1 MISSQL
7 IGMESF
13 REFKSFATEDF
24 VHTDI
29 SKTHEESQLPKV
41 NINVPVLPPTKF
53 PRNEA
58 ALAFIPIRDNEKITV
73 WKQFLFIRR
82 TQGIYQAFE
91 LLSQM
96 DLNKCSANKMTCGLL
111 SLWKTLKAIQS
122 VIVPN
127 SSVLSSVNTIATFSH
142 TKDWSTSPVRFLAWH
157 PHCNKLA
164 VATRDDTVLVYT
176 GSTSTP
182 VVVRHSSQKDISSLA
197 WRPLCSAQLAVGCAL
212 GVALWT
218 VDPASLG
225 TRPSASCLTHL
236 PHPTSVNTVSWD
248 PQGKYLASGSA
259 KDSSLYIWNVENREA
274 TLLQKMHG
282 GGYTF
287 LTWNPTGD
295 RLLAGTPGNVF
306 KIWETR
312 TWSAEIWDVMDGH
325 IQAAAWSPC
334 GTKAIFADS
343 VHPILY
349 CVDKSSSTK
358 AATVVAD
365 FTETQSLTEETER
378 FGGLVQD
385 LVWDSRGERLAVIF
399 RTSDYVA
406 LFRTRY
412 SPTLSLF
419 PCGVMKGELDE
430 VATTIQF
437 KPDFENG
444 ALLTVGWSSGRIQHV
459 PFSFLPQHLET

>member
-1 MISSQL
+1 MSSQL

-13 REFKSFATEDF
+13 REYSSFAADDF
-24 VHTDI
+24 VHTDL
-29 SKTHEESQLPKV
+29 SKTHVENQLPKV

-58 ALAFIPIRDNEKITV
+58 ALAFIPIKDGDKITI
-73 WKQFLFIRR
+73 WKQFLFTWR
-82 TQGIYQAFE
+82 TQGIYQALE
-91 LLSQM
+91 LLSQT
-96 DLNKCSANKMTCGLL
+96 DLKKYSASQMTYGLVT
-111 SLWKTLKAIQS
+111 LWKTVKVVQHVFMPLS
-122 VIVPN
+122 N
-127 SSVLSSVNTIATFSH
+127 MSSGIDTITMFSH
-142 TKDWSTSPVRFLAWH
+142 TKDWSTSPARYLAWH

-176 GSTSTP
+176 GSASTP
-182 VVVRHSSQKDISSLA
+182 VVVRHSSQKNISSMS
-197 WRPLCSAQLAVGCAL
+197 WRPLCSAQLAVGCAS

-225 TRPSASCLTHL
+225 TRPSASCLTTL
-236 PHPTSVNTVSWD
+236 PHPTSINSVAWD
-248 PQGKYLASGSA
+248 PQGKFLASGSA
-259 KDSSLYIWNVENREA
+259 QDSSLYIWNVENREA
-274 TLLQKMHG
+274 TLLQKIRG

-287 LTWNPTGD
+287 LTWSPTGD
-295 RLLAGTPGNVF
+295 RLLACTPGNVF

-312 TWSAEIWDVMDGH
+312 TWSAEIWDVMNGYV
-325 IQAAAWSPC
+325 QSAAWSPC

-343 VHPILY
+343 AQPTLY
-349 CVDKSSSTK
+349 CVSKICSTK

-365 FTETQSLTEETER
+365 FTETQSSEATGRLSR
-378 FGGLVQD
+378 LVQD
-385 LVWDSRGERLAVIF
+385 LAWDSRGERLAVTF
-399 RTSDYVA
+399 RSSDYVA

-419 PCGVMKGELDE
+419 PCGILKGEPDE
-430 VATTIQF
+430 VASTIQF

-444 ALLTVGWSSGRIQHV
+444 ALLTVAWSSGRIQHV